1 MEKEERLAGIAFF
14 DFRILMASRDGPV
27 TVFAVKCISIH
38 SDGACEGNPGPGGW
52 AAVLEYGPQRR
63 EISGG
68 VPATT
73 NNRMELT
80 AAIEGLK
87 ALREHCE
94 VQFFTDSEYVKAGI
108 TKGVSFWK
116 RNGWRTSAKTA
127 VKNKDLWMELD
138 RLAREHAVT
147 WNWVK
152 GHAGHAGN
160 ERCDLLAR
168 TAISDL
174 RKRHS
179 RDQLA
184 LHLAEFK
191 AAQAKT
197 ETAPV
202 TQSSL
207 FA

>member
-1 MEKEERLAGIAFF
+1 MKC
-14 DFRILMASRDGPV
+14 V
-27 TVFAVKCISIH
+27 TIH

-52 AAVLEYGPQRR
+52 GAVLEYGAQRK

-80 AAIEGLK
+80 GAIEALR
-87 ALREHCE
+87 ALRERCE

-116 RNGWRTSAKTA
+116 RNGWRTSAKSP
-127 VKNKDLWMELD
+127 VKNKDLWIELD
-138 RLAREHAVT
+138 RLAAKHSVT
-147 WNWVK
+147 WNWLK
-152 GHAGHAGN
+152 GHAGHTEN

-168 TAISDL
+168 AGITDL
-174 RKRHS
+174 RKKHS
-179 RDQLA
+179 REQLGA
-184 LHLAEFK
+184 LLTEFK
-191 AAQAKT
+191 TAQAKT
-197 ETAPV
+197 ESARAAQT
-202 TQSSL
+202 SL